1 MTMSLAR
8 GLARWEDNHAGQA
21 IEVTVVT
28 QTPAGGMDD
37 ACLPFR
43 VVRKPSRR
51 ELFTLVRSSD
61 IIHVANPAFIP
72 LALGWL
78 FRKPTVLEHD
88 GYQSVCPNGLLVY
101 GPDRSVCPGHFMA
114 RRYGK
119 CLRCNSE
126 SLGWTRSL
134 RVLLLTFPRR
144 WLARRAIRNVAP
156 SDHIGRRVALPRTQT
171 IYHGV
176 PPVTPLRPA
185 FPVKIFGKRPCFAY
199 VGRLVLEKGV
209 PVLLRASS
217 KLSRSGYSFLLRIVG
232 DGPERHHLE
241 RMADE
246 LGLGAQ
252 TEFVGSVSAELIPD
266 MLADVAAVVMPSVCE
281 DVAPLAASEQ
291 LMQGNLVI
299 ASDIGGLGEIVDG
312 VGLKFPAG
320 DADALESCMRQVL
333 DDPASVNRLR
343 AQAHRRG
350 VEVFTEERM
359 VEEHIQLYRK
369 LLELPPDKTPVGHR
383 SS

>member
-1 MTMSLAR
+1 MSLAR
-8 GLARWEDNHAGQA
+8 GLARWEETHVGQP
-21 IEVTVVT
+21 IIVTMVT
-28 QTPAGGMDD
+28 QTPSGGTDD

-43 VVRKPSRR
+43 VVRKPSIR
-51 ELFTLVRSSD
+51 ELVKLLRFVD
-61 IIHVANPAFIP
+61 VVHIAGPALAP

-78 FRKPTVLEHD
+78 LGKPTVIEHS
-88 GYQSVCPNGLLVY
+88 GYQSICPNGLLVY
-101 GPDRSVCPGHFMA
+101 GVDRSICPGHFMA

-126 SLGWTRSL
+126 SLGWVRSL
-134 RVLLLTFPRR
+134 RALLLTFPRR
-144 WLARRAIRNVAP
+144 WLARRAVRNVAP
-156 SDHIGRRVALPRTQT
+156 SNHIGRRVALPRTQT

-176 PPVTPLRPA
+176 FPATPLRPA
-185 FPVKIFGKRPCFAY
+185 FPVKTPASPPCFAY
-199 VGRLVLEKGV
+199 VGRLVSEKGV

-232 DGPERHHLE
+232 DGPERHRLE
-241 RMADE
+241 RMVDE
-246 LGLGAQ
+246 LGLRAQ
-252 TEFVGSVSAELIPD
+252 TEFVGSVSAELITNL
-266 MLADVAAVVMPSVCE
+266 LADVAAVVMPSVCE

-320 DADALESCMRQVL
+320 DADALECCMRRVL
-333 DDPASVNRLR
+333 DDLTSVSGLR

-350 VEVFTEERM
+350 VEVFNEERM

-369 LLELPPDKTPVGHR
+369 LLELPPEKMPVRHR
-383 SS
+383 LS